1 MAVSGRAFSVG
12 TLVVKRVTESAERD
26 AIGSHVVS
34 LLLDDVFLPISLS
47 LDDVFR
53 PTGVS
58 PAHLKYP
65 NVIDRRSSAVG
76 QNSPANG
83 VILEPSRNAGL

>member
-26 AIGSHVVS
+26 AIGSHVS
-34 LLLDDVFLPISLS
+34 LL

-58 PAHLKYP
+58 SAHLKYP

>member
-34 LLLDDVFLPISLS
+34 LLLDDVF
-47 LDDVFR
+47 R

-58 PAHLKYP
+58 SAHLKYP

-83 VILEPSRNAGL
+83 VALEPSRNAGL